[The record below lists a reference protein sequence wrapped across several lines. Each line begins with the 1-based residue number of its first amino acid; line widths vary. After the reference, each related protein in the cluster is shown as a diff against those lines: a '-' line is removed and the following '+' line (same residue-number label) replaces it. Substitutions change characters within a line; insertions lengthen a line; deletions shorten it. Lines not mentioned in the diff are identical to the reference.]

1 MIAFFLGIGIIVG
14 ILFAPF
20 MTVGAIMYHYGHET
34 LGIILAVIGVIH
46 MFIKMLSD

>member
-1 MIAFFLGIGIIVG
+1 MVGFVLGIAVILGII
-14 ILFAPF
+14 FAPF